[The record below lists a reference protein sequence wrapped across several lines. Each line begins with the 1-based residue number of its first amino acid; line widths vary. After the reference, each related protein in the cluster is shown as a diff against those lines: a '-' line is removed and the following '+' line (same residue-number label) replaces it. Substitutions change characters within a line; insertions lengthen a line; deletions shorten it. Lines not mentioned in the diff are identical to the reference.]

1 MLQFQVPQFIDVEDK
16 VIFKLSFRQFGIFLA
31 AGGLIFI
38 IRQFRFPTVIF
49 GIFAISIVGF
59 AYMLAFLKAE
69 GRPFH
74 HRVLGFIR
82 YYFSPQLYL
91 WATPKES
98 AREVE
103 QREQKKAEHIVAT
116 TPVPEKKITPDKL
129 KELAWKLNIHEQR

>member
-1 MLQFQVPQFIDVEDK
+1 MLQFQVPQFVDVEDK
-16 VIFKLSFRQFGIFLA
+16 VILKLSFRQFGIFLA
-31 AGGLIFI
+31 AGGLIFLI
-38 IRQFRFPTVIF
+38 KQFRFPTAIF

-103 QREQKKAEHIVAT
+103 KQKQKKAEQNIAVASS
-116 TPVPEKKITPDKL
+116 PEKKVTSDKL
-129 KELAWKLNIHEQR
+129 KELAWKLNIHEQK

>member
-1 MLQFQVPQFIDVEDK
+1 MLQFQVPQFIEVEDK
-16 VIFKLSFRQFGIFLA
+16 VIWILSFRQFGIFLA
-31 AGGLIFI
+31 AGGLIFLV
-38 IRQFRFPTVIF
+38 RQFRFPTAIF
-49 GIFAISIVGF
+49 GIFALAIVGF

-103 QREQKKAEHIVAT
+103 QRDQKKAQRIVAAA
-116 TPVPEKKITPDKL
+116 PVTEKKLTPNKL
-129 KELAWKLNIHEQR
+129 KELAWKLNIHEQK